1 MHIGKNLSVVCSKN
15 SLWHLGWWQHCNLQ
29 KTAIFTLIQAWKQC
43 FYDVTCQEMNIGSHI
58 HLPYHIYPI
67 WKTILPIWQ
76 NMKASDFQK
85 VPMFQ
90 LFSELVKICN
100 YSLSIYSEI
109 PLFNLV
115 HELGKI
121 GKSSKEIAK
130 TWKCSLSSRFKS
142 LNFESIEKFGKVMP

>member
-1 MHIGKNLSVVCSKN
+1 MIGILCILGRIWGKQCVREQVWFVPKD
-15 SLWHLGWWQHCNLQ
+15 SLWDLGWWQQCNPQ

-43 FYDVTCQEMNIGSHI
+43 FHDVTCQEMNIGSHI
-58 HLPYHIYPI
+58 HIPYHIYPI

-85 VPMFQ
+85 IPMFQ

-121 GKSSKEIAK
+121 GKS
-130 TWKCSLSSRFKS
+130 
-142 LNFESIEKFGKVMP
+142 N